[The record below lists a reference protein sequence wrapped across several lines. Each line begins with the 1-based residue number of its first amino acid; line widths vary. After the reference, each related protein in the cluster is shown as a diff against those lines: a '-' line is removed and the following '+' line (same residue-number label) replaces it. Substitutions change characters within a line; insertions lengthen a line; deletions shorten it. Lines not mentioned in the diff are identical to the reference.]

1 MEMPLLRQPGI
12 DSVAVFRA
20 LYLGDMLCAVPAL
33 RALRSALPA
42 ARIVLVGLPWAEQ
55 FAERY
60 SAYIDGFVAF
70 PGHPDF
76 PEQAAQPERLED
88 FYAALR
94 EQRFALALQM
104 HGSGIVS
111 NGIAGEFGAR
121 FCAGFHP
128 AAESRPEA
136 ALSMPYPESG
146 MESLRLLRLMKW
158 LGAPVQGCGMTFPL
172 TQQDWGELEASGV
185 AARLRPGRYIC
196 VHAGARK
203 RDKCWP
209 PRCFAAVADEIAA
222 EFGLDVVLTGSAAET
237 DLAEQVAAD
246 MRHPVINTV
255 GPLSIGAMAALM
267 RGARLLVCNDTGVSH
282 IAAGLELPSVVIFS
296 KADMR
301 RWAPLNRR
309 LHRCLRDPAGEHAEL
324 ALAHARALL
333 RSRLPLSLPRR

>member
-1 MEMPLLRQPGI
+1 MVCHQGGPRG
-12 DSVAVFRA
+12 A
-20 LYLGDMLCAVPAL
+20 LDHWWPPSGAARPEDMLCGVSYRHGGGWWDGPRDTAGFIVQQPGSLGFAGTGLRRGDAFGQDSWPPLVGYECDGAPLDAFDARYGAVSSRPG
-33 RALRSALPA
+33 PTKA
-42 ARIVLVGLPWAEQ
+42 ARRTSYQLLAAAYRSELP
-55 FAERY
+55 
-60 SAYIDGFVAF
+60 
-70 PGHPDF
+70 P
-76 PEQAAQPERLED
+76 
-88 FYAALR
+88 R
-94 EQRFALALQM
+94 EGYWQ
-104 HGSGIVS
+104 
-111 NGIAGEFGAR
+111 
-121 FCAGFHP
+121 
-128 AAESRPEA
+128 
-136 ALSMPYPESG
+136 
-146 MESLRLLRLMKW
+146 
-158 LGAPVQGCGMTFPL
+158 
-172 TQQDWGELEASGV
+172 ELPPRE
-185 AARLRPGRYIC
+185 
-196 VHAGARK
+196 